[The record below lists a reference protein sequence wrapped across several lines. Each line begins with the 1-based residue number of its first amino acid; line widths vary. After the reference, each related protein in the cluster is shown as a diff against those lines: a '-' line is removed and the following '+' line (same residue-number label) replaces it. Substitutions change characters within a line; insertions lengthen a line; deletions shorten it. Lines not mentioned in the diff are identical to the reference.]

1 MPMTQDRR
9 QFLATSLAGA
19 WGAVGLCTQPASAEP
34 PPETTRIRLSQIAGI
49 CVAPQYVAEELLKI
63 EGFSDVQY
71 VEFPTTNPYP
81 AFASGEVDL
90 SMAFVAPFV
99 IQVDKDAPIVLL
111 GGVHVGCFELF
122 GTERIRAIRDL
133 KGKTVAVPEL
143 GSAHYVFV
151 ASLAAHVGVD
161 PRRDIN
167 FVFHPPAESIQLL
180 ADEKI
185 DALMGFPPTTQE
197 LRARKI
203 GHVIMNSRVDR
214 PWSQYFCC
222 IVAAN
227 QEFVRKHPVATKRA
241 LRAILKAADFC
252 AAEPERA
259 ARAVAGRGYRYEY
272 ALQTMREIRYAQ
284 WQEYDVED
292 TVRFYALRLHDVGMI
307 KSSPRKIIAQGT
319 DWRFFDQL
327 KRELKG

>member
-1 MPMTQDRR
+1 MHMIQSRR

-19 WGAVGLCTQPASAEP
+19 WGVVGLRTQPAYADP
-34 PPETTRIRLSQIAGI
+34 PPETTKIRLSQIAGV

-63 EGFSDVQY
+63 EGFTDIQY
-71 VEFPTTNPYP
+71 VEVLSNPYP
-81 AFASGEVDL
+81 AFASGNVDL
-90 SMAFVAPFV
+90 SMAFVAPFI
-99 IQVDKDAPIVLL
+99 IQVDVDAPLVLL

-133 KGKTVAVPEL
+133 KGKTVAVPEP
-143 GSAHYVFV
+143 GSAHYVFL
-151 ASLAAHVGVD
+151 ASMAAHVGLD
-161 PRRDIN
+161 PRQDIK
-167 FVFHPPAESIQLL
+167 FVFHPAAESIQLL

-185 DALMGFPPTTQE
+185 DAVMAFPPFPQE
-197 LRARKI
+197 LRAKKI
-203 GHVIMNSRVDR
+203 GHVIVNSGIDR

-227 QEFVRKHPVATKRA
+227 QEFARKHPIATKRA
-241 LRAILKAADFC
+241 LRAILKSADFC

-259 ARAVAGRGYRYEY
+259 ARVVADRGYRYDY

-284 WQEYDVED
+284 WQEYDPED
-292 TVRFYALRLHDVGMI
+292 TVRFYALRLHEAGMI
-307 KSSPRKIIAQGT
+307 KSGPKKIIAQGT
-319 DWRFFDQL
+319 DWRLFNEL